1 LTTVSTVLLTL
12 KITAMKKYIFQLLGG
27 VVVIAG
33 LAAYLYQCESDPAD
47 MQEMETLATQ
57 VNATENAVLTPL
69 CACLNDYPVEK
80 VSLVE
85 RNALIF
91 MREEEKLSRDLAMQ
105 LDNNWKLRVFENIQK
120 AEQHHM
126 DAIACLM
133 TKYQIP
139 DPVGANP
146 PGTFTNRELQQMYKT
161 MLKEGLQSKQSAL
174 LVAAQMEDHD
184 ILNVNTLR
192 ATVNNEDILKV
203 MDEINKGSR
212 NHLRAYVRNLER
224 YQKVVYRPTYISP
237 EMYQQIINGP
247 WEPGDTYCD
256 THLYD
261 LAEAEAS
268 IE

>member
-1 LTTVSTVLLTL
+1 MKRYIVHLLS
-12 KITAMKKYIFQLLGG
+12 G

-33 LAAYLYQCESDPAD
+33 LAVYLYQCESDPTD

-57 VNATENAVLTPL
+57 INTTESSVLTPL

-80 VSLVE
+80 VSLDE

-105 LDNNWKLRVFENIQK
+105 LQNNWKLRVFENIQK

-146 PGTFTNRELQQMYKT
+146 PGVFTNRDLQHLYKM

-174 LVAAQMEDHD
+174 MVAAQIEDHD
-184 ILNVNTLR
+184 IFNVNALR
-192 ATVNNEDILKV
+192 ANVNNEDIRKV
-203 MDEINKGSR
+203 MDEITKGSR

-256 THLYD
+256 IHLYD
-261 LAEAEAS
+261 LAEADVS